1 MLTKYDTTKQKRIWY
16 YTDDI
21 SKFSDN
27 IDNKEHQI
35 EGLGNV
41 DDYWLQEVRINNKGD
56 IIPSKISNNADYKN
70 SYHWN
75 HTTSSINTTIAGGR
89 AALGSKCGIL
99 YLDAGRYYYIES
111 PNYGFVKVTIL
122 DT

>member
-21 SKFSDN
+21 TKFSND
-27 IDNKEHQI
+27 ITNKEHQI

-41 DDYWLQEVRINNKGD
+41 NRDWLQEVRINNKGD
-56 IIPSKISNNADYKN
+56 IVPSKINNNVNYKN

-75 HTTSSINTTIAGGR
+75 YTDSTIHTTFAGGCSSR
-89 AALGSKCGIL
+89 DSRCGLFALYADYGTIVGGS
-99 YLDAGRYYYIES
+99 
-111 PNYGFVKVTIL
+111 NNGFAKVTIL